1 LELETEESSKAFS
14 SMVGLVSQ
22 LQTIKLQ
29 NQDRSP
35 VIKKTDR
42 YLKLSIPTYH
52 LVFRKPLNLLKNE
65 RNVRKMAIMH
75 AETLLDIAM
84 MHSDTL
90 ILKAKQGDQN
100 AQGKL
105 VQLWYKRIYNFG
117 FKFFLDHDM
126 AMEVSQKTFISM
138 CKNLVSLQD
147 TARFKA
153 WLYKIAVNYCREE
166 VRKTKNN
173 RSLSFDTIWNREAED
188 SPRWESSGQRNDN
201 PERQLQQAELSDIL
215 QEALLELNDDQR
227 EVVIMKEFEGLKFRE
242 IADVLNISENT
253 VKSRMYY
260 GLDGLRK
267 ILEKKNINK
276 DTIGY
281 EL

>member
-1 LELETEESSKAFS
+1 
-14 SMVGLVSQ
+14 VG
-22 LQTIKLQ
+22 
-29 NQDRSP
+29 
-35 VIKKTDR
+35 
-42 YLKLSIPTYH
+42 H
-52 LVFRKPLNLLKNE
+52 
-65 RNVRKMAIMH
+65 
-75 AETLLDIAM
+75 TLPDIAM

-90 ILKAKQGDQN
+90 VTRAKDGDQS

-117 FKFFLDHDM
+117 YKFFMDHDL

-138 CKNLVSLQD
+138 CKNLQSLQD
-147 TARFKA
+147 NARFKS

-166 VRKTKNN
+166 TRRKKGD
-173 RSLSFDTIWNREAED
+173 RSLSFDVVWNRDAEE
-188 SPRWESSGQRNDN
+188 SPKWESAGQRYDN
-201 PERQLQQAELSDIL
+201 PESQLQRTELADIL
-215 QEALLELNDDQR
+215 QEALSELNVEQR
-227 EVVIMKEFEGLKFRE
+227 EVVIMKEYEGLKFRE
-242 IADVLNISENT
+242 IAEVLNISENT

-267 ILEKKNINK
+267 ILDRKNINK